1 MKKYI
6 AILMALLCAVLL
18 TGCQMQT
25 ELGAAK
31 DYPVSGEVTSLRM
44 QINAA
49 DIAVKEGDSFRVE
62 SNLKKLTVNEQNGVL
77 TIREETKAGV
87 TYSDAMLTLYVPAGT
102 VFGYADIS
110 TGAGRLTADALRAEA
125 LDLQLGAGAVE
136 IGYLEAAREADIE
149 GGAGAVTVADGSLMN
164 LELEMGLG
172 ELTLTA
178 ALLGDCELSLGVGES
193 DLTLLGDEADYS
205 VEIEKGLGTI
215 KVNGNTVSAYRSTG
229 GSNRVDIEGGVGEIN
244 LMFQ

>member
-31 DYPVSGEVTSLRM
+31 EYPVSGNVTSLRM

-49 DIAVKEGDSFRVE
+49 DIAIKEGEAFCVE
-62 SNLKKLTVNEQNGVL
+62 SNLKKLTVSEQNGVL
-77 TIREETKAGV
+77 TIREDTKNGV
-87 TYSDAMLTLYVPAGT
+87 AYTDAMLTLYVPKDT
-102 VFGYADIS
+102 TFGFADIS
-110 TGAGRLTADALRAEA
+110 TGAGKLTVDALCAET

-172 ELTLTA
+172 ELTMTA
-178 ALLGDCELSLGVGES
+178 SLHGDCELSLGVGES

-244 LMFQ
+244 LMFR